1 MTLEEAASHCE
12 SAWSS
17 YAAKHGISREPDAFY
32 LLKMQEELG
41 ELTRHF
47 LEMNGNEY
55 KSVADDKLKRKFA
68 DDCAS
73 LVGNALVLA
82 RHFNVDLPSTI
93 VEKFPVAD

>member
-1 MTLEEAASHCE
+1 
-12 SAWSS
+12 
-17 YAAKHGISREPDAFY
+17 
-32 LLKMQEELG
+32 MQEELG

-68 DDCAS
+68 GDCAS

>member
-47 LEMNGNEY
+47 
-55 KSVADDKLKRKFA
+55 
-68 DDCAS
+68 
-73 LVGNALVLA
+73 
-82 RHFNVDLPSTI
+82 NVDLPSTI